1 MNEGIY
7 IVGDVHGCVRTLA
20 RVLRRAR
27 LLDSRWCWSG
37 GRSSLYFV
45 GGFTDRG
52 PDGIGVL
59 DLAMRLQD
67 QAQSAGGHI
76 GAILGNHDLFLLAA
90 DRFGRTRPSHEF
102 VAQWRRN
109 GGRVADL
116 EKLHTRHRAW
126 LASHPAMRRVGEVL
140 LVHADTV
147 LYGAFGD
154 TLEAVNAAVAAIVAS
169 ADEEAWDVLCAAL
182 TAREAFL
189 GPQGA
194 ARARAFLTPV
204 RRHADRT
211 WAYTHPP
218 PPWLCTGTRQGAVRL
233 CRWTLCQRGWRH
245 DAGRARVCLPR
256 GSAGRMTGEQRDA
269 RRHGT

>member
-1 MNEGIY
+1 MSEGIY

-20 RVLRRAR
+20 RVLRRAELIDDR
-27 LLDSRWCWSG
+27 RCWSG

-45 GGFTDRG
+45 GDFTDRG

-59 DLAMRLQD
+59 DLVMCLQD

-90 DRFGRTRPSHEF
+90 DRFGRAQPSHEF

-116 EKLHTRHRAW
+116 ERLRADHRAW
-126 LASHPAMRRVGEVL
+126 LASHPAMRRVGDVL

-147 LYGAFGD
+147 MYGAFGD
-154 TLEAVNAAVAAIVAS
+154 TLEAVNAAVAAIVAYG
-169 ADEEAWDVLCAAL
+169 DEEAWDVLCACL

-194 ARARAFLTPV
+194 ARARAFL
-204 RRHADRT
+204 RQFG
-211 WAYTHPP
+211 
-218 PPWLCTGTRQGAVRL
+218 GTRIVHGHTPIPLLLGCAPERVRGPYVYADGLCINVDGGMMLGAPGFVY
-233 CRWTLCQRGWRH
+233 
-245 DAGRARVCLPR
+245 RADQPQ
-256 GSAGRMTGEQRDA
+256 T
-269 RRHGT
+269 